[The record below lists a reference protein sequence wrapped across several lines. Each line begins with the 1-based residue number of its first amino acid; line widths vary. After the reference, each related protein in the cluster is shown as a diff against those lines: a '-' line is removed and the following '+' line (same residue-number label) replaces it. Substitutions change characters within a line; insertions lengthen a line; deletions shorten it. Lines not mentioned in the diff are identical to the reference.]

1 MLAQVAE
8 IERLAGDN
16 HRLAATHGALRQE
29 LVAVQH
35 EISRINMHHEREG
48 NYTKLSLKNNAHQ
61 IRVELDFLL
70 KIEDVILE

>member
-29 LVAVQH
+29 LVAAQQ
-35 EISRINMHHEREG
+35 EISRIKAQIRSIETETDIHIRVFISSL
-48 NYTKLSLKNNAHQ
+48 TLSLPAPKS
-61 IRVELDFLL
+61 
-70 KIEDVILE
+70 